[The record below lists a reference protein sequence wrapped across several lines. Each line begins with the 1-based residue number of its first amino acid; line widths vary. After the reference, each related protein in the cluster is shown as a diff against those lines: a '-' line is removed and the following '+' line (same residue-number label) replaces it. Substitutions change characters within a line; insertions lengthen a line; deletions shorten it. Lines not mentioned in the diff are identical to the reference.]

1 MPILTLNYVKTDY
14 NRIQKKCHV
23 AVFCFSQLYRKKPAM
38 VMLLWILYKCN
49 GSGSIALFSK
59 MLRADQ
65 TSGV

>member
-23 AVFCFSQLYRKKPAM
+23 AVYRKKPTM

-49 GSGSIALFSK
+49 GCGSVTPFPK